1 MWQTRK
7 HGCIDAVRHATNTK
21 EPKKIQSTRWHKHRK
36 GKWYRWYPISNPLL
50 SASATLVFVVF
61 PLVVLVVEDL
71 SAGVCEAFGFSV
83 LPLVPPAEALFGR
96 VG

>member
-1 MWQTRK
+1 M
-7 HGCIDAVRHATNTK
+7 
-21 EPKKIQSTRWHKHRK
+21 
-36 GKWYRWYPISNPLL
+36 
-50 SASATLVFVVF
+50 
-61 PLVVLVVEDL
+61 EDL